1 MLHMP
6 EDEREDEIITLPK
19 LYLRP
24 TDERNFSLNTNYK
37 VRSIEKALC
46 LMKLFYFNLEAGIT
60 EIGLKEE
67 PTVVR
72 EITERH
78 IQEAN
83 CNSSDYEWLGLIGVA
98 YSEAYAQCLTP
109 SGRRR

>member
-1 MLHMP
+1 MFHIYNSKNNCIYSLSMSGKV
-6 EDEREDEIITLPK
+6 ESQQMKERLA
-19 LYLRP
+19 LR
-24 TDERNFSLNTNYK
+24 TNYK
-37 VRSIEKALC
+37 VQSIEKAMC

-83 CNSSDYEWLGLIGVA
+83 CNSPDYEWLGLIGVA
-98 YSEAYAQCLTP
+98 LFRSIRTVV
-109 SGRRR
+109 